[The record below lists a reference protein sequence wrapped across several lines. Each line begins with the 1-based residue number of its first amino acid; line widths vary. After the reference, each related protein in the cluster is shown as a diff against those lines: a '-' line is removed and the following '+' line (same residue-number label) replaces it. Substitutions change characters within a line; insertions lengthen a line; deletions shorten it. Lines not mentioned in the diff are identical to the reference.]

1 MGPLATVL
9 FSVAT
14 VVAPMSGALPPV
26 HDPSADAAVVA
37 QLVFGTD
44 LDGFVKGR
52 GAVRRRHPH
61 LDWTTDGCSA
71 PVVGSSGRSF
81 NFRSACVRH
90 DFAYRN
96 LARLGLLDA
105 AMRARVDEVFRL
117 DLMSTCSRKPT
128 GSRIRCLAWSEVFFA
143 AVRAVG
149 GA

>member
-1 MGPLATVL
+1 LATVL
-9 FSVAT
+9 FSIAT
-14 VVAPMSGALPPV
+14 VVSAASGAVPPA
-26 HDPSADAAVVA
+26 HDASADTAVVVH
-37 QLVFGTD
+37 LVFGTD
-44 LDGFVKGR
+44 LNGFVKGR
-52 GAVRRRHPH
+52 AAARRLHPH

-96 LARLGLLDA
+96 FARLGLLNA

>member
-9 FSVAT
+9 FIVAT
-14 VVAPMSGALPPV
+14 VIAPPPGALPPG
-26 HDPSADAAVVA
+26 HDPSADAVLVS

-44 LDGFVKGR
+44 LDAFVKGR
-52 GAVRRRHPH
+52 GAARRLHPH

-96 LARLGLLDA
+96 FARLGLLDA
-105 AMRARVDEVFRL
+105 PMRARVDEVFRL

>member
-1 MGPLATVL
+1 VGPLATVL

-128 GSRIRCLAWSEVFFA
+128 GPRIRCLAWSEVFFA

>member
-1 MGPLATVL
+1 VGPLATVL

-14 VVAPMSGALPPV
+14 VVAPPPGALPPG
-26 HDPSADAAVVA
+26 HDPSADAVVVS

-44 LDGFVKGR
+44 LDAFVKGR
-52 GAVRRRHPH
+52 GAARRLHPH

-96 LARLGLLDA
+96 FARLGLLDA
-105 AMRARVDEVFRL
+105 ATRARVDEVFRL

>member
-44 LDGFVKGR
+44 LDEFVKGR

-128 GSRIRCLAWSEVFFA
+128 GPRIRCLAWSEVFFA

>member
-1 MGPLATVL
+1 MGPIATIL
-9 FSVAT
+9 FVAAT
-14 VVAPMSGALPPV
+14 VVAPGSGSIPPA
-26 HDPSADAAVVA
+26 HDPAADAAVVA

-44 LDGFVKGR
+44 LDGFVSSR
-52 GAVRRRHPH
+52 GAMRRRHPH

-81 NFRSACVRH
+81 NFRSACIRH

-105 AMRARVDEVFRL
+105 PTRARVDEVFRL

>member
-1 MGPLATVL
+1 MGPFATVL
-9 FSVAT
+9 FAVAAVVAAAPAAPAT
-14 VVAPMSGALPPV
+14 VP
-26 HDPSADAAVVA
+26 DPTADAAVVE
-37 QLVFGTD
+37 QLVFATD

-52 GAVRRRHPH
+52 GTMRRRYPH

-128 GSRIRCLAWSEVFFA
+128 GPRIRCLAWSEVFFA

>member
-1 MGPLATVL
+1 MGPI
-9 FSVAT
+9 AT
-14 VVAPMSGALPPV
+14 VVLAVASVAVPASGTAPPAR
-26 HDPSADAAVVA
+26 DPAADAVVVD

-44 LDGFVKGR
+44 LDGFVRGR
-52 GAVRRRHPH
+52 SSMRRRHPQ

-71 PVVGSSGRSF
+71 PLVGSTGRSF
-81 NFRSACVRH
+81 NFRSACTRH

-117 DLMSTCSRKPT
+117 DLMSTCSHKPT
-128 GSRIRCLAWSEVFFA
+128 SSRIRCLAWSEVFFA